1 MVWIYNTIKKR
12 YDRQKEE
19 GEEAMKLTLEGL
31 KDRQSWEKAGI
42 TLPSYDVA
50 AVAEATRRDPVWVH
64 MGIGNIFRIFIGGI
78 ADQLLEEGLMDR
90 GITCV
95 ETFDYDVV
103 DKIYD
108 PFDNLA
114 LSVTLHGDGTTD
126 RKVLGSLTEAIK
138 AQSSDEGQWERMKEI
153 FQNPGLQLVSF
164 TITEKGYALR
174 NAEGAYFSFVESDI
188 ENGPDKA
195 VSAMAVV
202 TAMLLERYKSGK
214 APLALV
220 SMDNCSKNGSRLR
233 GSVLE
238 MAEEWKKRGFVE
250 EDFIAYVSDETKVS
264 FPWTMIDKITP
275 RPSEKIAE
283 ELEEAGVENMQP
295 VITSKK
301 TYIAPFINAEGPQYL
316 VVEDSFPNG
325 RPALEKA
332 GVYVTDRDTVNKS
345 ERMKVTVCLNPI
357 HTALGPYGCMLG
369 YELFADEMKD
379 PDMLELAR
387 QVGYVEGMAVVPD
400 PVILSPKAFLD
411 ELMEE
416 RFPNPYLGDTT
427 QRLAVDVSQG
437 IGIRFGETIK
447 SYMEKYGDAKMLKA
461 IPVAIAGWVR
471 YLLALD
477 DEGKSIELAP
487 DPMVPELREQMSTIV
502 YGEPESLKDQ
512 LKGILSNEVI
522 FGVNLYEAGIGE
534 KIEQIIREEIAG
546 PGSIRKTV
554 QKYLA

>member
-42 TLPSYDVA
+42 TLPSYDAA

-138 AQSSDEGQWERMKEI
+138 AQSSDERQWERMKEI

-174 NAEGAYFSFVESDI
+174 NAEGSYFSFVESDI

>member
-42 TLPSYDVA
+42 TLPSYDAA

-138 AQSSDEGQWERMKEI
+138 AQSSDERQWERMKEI

-174 NAEGAYFSFVESDI
+174 NAEGSYFSFVESDI

-447 SYMEKYGDAKMLKA
+447 SYMEKYGDARMLKA